1 MKWRRCATGTTL
13 SRVFKG
19 FIFVLAV
26 KMLVLGSL
34 LLDLP
39 GRVAT
44 SVAPAPQA
52 ELEQSEAPTSRMAE
66 AQAVETP
73 EAEGQAGEAADQAA
87 ADAQAEG
94 APVMPGGEQNEA
106 MKRREEELRRKEQS
120 LTQLENEIDEKL
132 QRLQQLETKLA
143 GMIEQAEEIKDN
155 KLKHLI
161 DVYSNM
167 KAKQAAVVI
176 ETLDPDIAVK
186 ILSGMRGRQAGE
198 ILTNVKAER
207 AALLTEMLTN
217 LQAPFE

>member
-13 SRVFKG
+13 SRIFKG

-26 KMLVLGSL
+26 KLFILGSL

-44 SVAPAPQA
+44 SVQAPRQVAENQAPSPA
-52 ELEQSEAPTSRMAE
+52 SHMAE
-66 AQAVETP
+66 AQAVETENQNGQQP
-73 EAEGQAGEAADQAA
+73 PAQGQQNTEAGNG
-87 ADAQAEG
+87 
-94 APVMPGGEQNEA
+94 PVMPGGEENQA
-106 MKRREEELRRKEQS
+106 LSRREEELRRKQQS
-120 LTQLENEIDEKL
+120 
-132 QRLQQLETKLA
+132 LQQLEKEIDQKLA
-143 GMIEQAEEIKDN
+143 RLQKLENKLSGMIKKAEEIKDN

-176 ETLDPDIAVK
+176 ETLDPETAVK
-186 ILSGMRGRQAGE
+186 ILAGMRGRQAGE

-207 AALLTEMLTN
+207 AALLTEMLTS